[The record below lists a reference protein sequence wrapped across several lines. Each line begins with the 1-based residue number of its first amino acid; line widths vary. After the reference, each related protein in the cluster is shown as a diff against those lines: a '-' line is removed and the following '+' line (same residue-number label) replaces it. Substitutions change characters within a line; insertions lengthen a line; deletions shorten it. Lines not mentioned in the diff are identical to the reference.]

1 MKKKG
6 FLSYFGTIGSVVLG
20 KICPVCYPAIGAFL
34 TALGLGF
41 ALKTA
46 VMKVMLIF
54 FLGLGVL
61 GLRRSGREHGKKRP
75 LLIAIASGL
84 VIYTGKYIRPDE
96 MIFYIGVA
104 GLITAV
110 VMDIWFK
117 RGKAPCGACNV
128 SKLKRR
134 LEPCQTKREV

>member
-1 MKKKG
+1 MGKRG
-6 FLSYFGTIGSVVLG
+6 LLSYFWTIGSVVIG

-34 TALGLGF
+34 TAMGLGL
-41 ALKTA
+41 AMKAA
-46 VMKVMLIF
+46 VMKFLLIL
-54 FLGLGVL
+54 FLGMGVL
-61 GLRRSGREHGKKRP
+61 GLRRSGREHGSRWP
-75 LLIAIASGL
+75 VLIAIASGL
-84 VIYTGKYIRPDE
+84 VIYAGKYLRPDE

-117 RGKAPCGACNV
+117 RGKAPCGACNI
-128 SKLKRR
+128 SRLKRR

>member
-1 MKKKG
+1 MKKRG
-6 FLSYFGTIGSVVLG
+6 FLNYAGTIGSVVLG

-34 TALGLGF
+34 TAMGLGF

-46 VMKVMLIF
+46 VMKVMLLF

-61 GLRRSGREHGKKRP
+61 GLWRSGRTHHNRWP
-75 LLIAIASGL
+75 LWIAIASGL

-96 MIFYIGVA
+96 MIFYTGVA

-117 RGKAPCGACNV
+117 RGKAPCGVCNV

-134 LEPCQTKREV
+134 LEPCQIKREV